1 MDQMTRDEGKEVL
14 AVLKDMS
21 DAPAMPGET
30 KSAGHETTAADPET
44 TPADSETVEPE
55 VVEGEIVDD
64 EIADEAAGRRT
75 RRIDAI
81 SALIAEGPL
90 PRAYVSTMLERQFGK
105 TINQMDD
112 AELDSFIA
120 WYGDEAKKISGEG

>member
-21 DAPAMPGET
+21 DSPAMPGET